1 MKNLTQKTLKQA
13 SHKGNFDDRAFDTKQ
28 LDPRAL
34 TPKSETAQTF
44 TSFFPYGHKFIY
56 ATSNDAKGKPNW
68 LTERCYP
75 ITARRL
81 YDDWQDD
88 NMLIGVRFGTNTAY
102 GVLDIDKNSP
112 YHPHRNEEKFRGIL
126 QALEDIGLVRPLIV
140 QSSFSE
146 GLHVYY
152 PLPDQV
158 SSFALACGIKACLKS
173 HGYEIA
179 SGILE
184 IFPNT
189 KAFGTKEN
197 PTEFNGH
204 RLPLQQGS
212 YMLNDDLQKSRS
224 DLNHFVFVW
233 QLCAD
238 SQDMVVL
245 KDAIAEAKENYQ
257 PPKLSRKTDEIL
269 KWRDDLEKQIAD
281 GWTGNG
287 QSNRLLYLMGKYARV
302 FLGCVDVDAIAK
314 YITKTAR
321 ATAGFFKFSGDI
333 HRLEKKAKDIAQW
346 CLKHHFPWG
355 SKKTEQT
362 NEVDMSKAERQS
374 ERIERIRLAVSELKN
389 TGAMPQTIRGMAQA
403 IAKTASVSIET
414 LYDTKEL
421 WHPEFTQSSCNTSQT
436 KDLSQ
441 ETPLTD
447 TPIKSTENSLQSAV
461 TEKPLYEALAI
472 SETPQRGQELPN
484 FAKSDVTDFGNSPN
498 LPDGDRHL
506 HQITPPELANPPQK
520 SNGSMWIETYGRLAP
535 PKTASATGAIAQNPT
550 IGTANAACLQTYQ
563 PPQNQAVC
571 VPDDP
576 KQKEIFVINRKI
588 TSLKN
593 RLVTNFPPIRTE
605 AERSRLESELYQL
618 ECDRTRAI
626 ATDEHLQ
633 NC

>member
-1 MKNLTQKTLKQA
+1 MLNHNNTRKTHNKTSFLTSEL
-13 SHKGNFDDRAFDTKQ
+13 TKYLGELEPQ
-28 LDPRAL
+28 RL
-34 TPKSETAQTF
+34 TPESETAKIF
-44 TSFFPYGHKFIY
+44 TSFFPHGYKFIY
-56 ATSNDAKGKPNW
+56 ASGLDAKGKPNW
-68 LTERCYP
+68 VTEKRYP

-81 YDDWQDD
+81 YDHWLDD
-88 NMLIGVRFGTNTAY
+88 DMLIGVRFGTNTAY
-102 GVLDIDKNSP
+102 GMLDIDKNSP
-112 YHPHRNEEKFRGIL
+112 YHPHRNEEQFRGIL
-126 QALEDIGLVRPLIV
+126 QALEDIGLVRPLIM

-179 SGILE
+179 SGVLE

-204 RLPLQQGS
+204 RLPLQKGS
-212 YMLNDDLQKSRS
+212 YMLNDDLEKIGN
-224 DLNHFVFVW
+224 DLDYFVFVW
-233 QLCAD
+233 QMCQD
-238 SQDMVVL
+238 SQDIDLL
-245 KDAIAEAKENYQ
+245 KVAIAEARANYQ

-302 FLGCVDVDAIAK
+302 FLGCADVEAIAK

-321 ATAGFFKFSGDI
+321 AAAGFFKFSGDI

-414 LYDTKEL
+414 LYDNKEL
-421 WHPEFTQSSCNTSQT
+421 WHPEFTKSSCNTSQT
-436 KDLSQ
+436 EDLSQ
-441 ETPLTD
+441 EIPLAD
-447 TPIKSTENSLQSAV
+447 IPIESTENSLQSAV
-461 TEKPLYEALAI
+461 TDNPLYEALGFFEMPPQGSEASKIAEPALQVVGNLIGFAPKPLQEMPKSLEELPKKANSAMWIDTHGRQKTPKPEHTSVAI
-472 SETPQRGQELPN
+472 S
-484 FAKSDVTDFGNSPN
+484 
-498 LPDGDRHL
+498 
-506 HQITPPELANPPQK
+506 
-520 SNGSMWIETYGRLAP
+520 
-535 PKTASATGAIAQNPT
+535 PKTADIQSNVS
-550 IGTANAACLQTYQ
+550 CLQPYQ
-563 PPQNQAVC
+563 APKYEQAS
-571 VPDDP
+571 
-576 KQKEIFVINRKI
+576 K
-588 TSLKN
+588 
-593 RLVTNFPPIRTE
+593 
-605 AERSRLESELYQL
+605 LESRIGYLKAILDTPILRRGKSSDEIAKLQSELDQL
-618 ECDRTRAI
+618 ESDR
-626 ATDEHLQ
+626 Q
-633 NC
+633 NASIEKSDLLINESSDRPKSTWV